1 MFSNATE
8 IHVNAPPHHS
18 VMYGQNQYIYHNEKT
33 KEFFGSYSAKENDI
47 IYRTNLTNH
56 HHNKLRA
63 KAVMKTHS
71 SSTGTASVNNAYIED
86 KTKNNGSTHTVTSA
100 SSHPGTSAVDAVQS
114 SGKCFHFCF
123 SIFCLIWHETV
134 IFLRLTIC

>member
-33 KEFFGSYSAKENDI
+33 KEFFGSYYAKENDI
-47 IYRTNLTNH
+47 IYRQNLTNH

-71 SSTGTASVNNAYIED
+71 SSS
-86 KTKNNGSTHTVTSA
+86 GS
-100 SSHPGTSAVDAVQS
+100 GS
-114 SGKCFHFCF
+114 SGVGSANVYVADKNDKSNTT
-123 SIFCLIWHETV
+123 SIDTKSTGITTISTAQYSGNGVFYVPCVCLCT
-134 IFLRLTIC
+134 